1 MDSFYTD
8 WYTYKEVIEMTG
20 VTKQTLNNWRK
31 NGTILYKKISNR
43 TFLYQF
49 PEKNFPTI
57 NISQEN
63 EKET

>member
-1 MDSFYTD
+1 MEET
-8 WYTYKEVIEMTG
+8 WYTYKAIIEMTG

-49 PEKNFPTI
+49 PKEN
-57 NISQEN
+57 NIQEDGLS
-63 EKET
+63 EDL